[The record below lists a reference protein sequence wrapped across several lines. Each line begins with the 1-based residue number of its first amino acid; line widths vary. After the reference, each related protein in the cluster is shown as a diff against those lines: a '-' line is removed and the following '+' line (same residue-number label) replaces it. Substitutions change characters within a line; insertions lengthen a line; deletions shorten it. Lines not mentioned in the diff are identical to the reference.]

1 MVNKR
6 RRLTGEEV
14 GGGREDPG
22 GVRRRATVAMK
33 QKVHILY
40 LKQHCK
46 QK

>member
-22 GVRRRATVAMK
+22 GVRRRGNCGPETKCTHPVSETA
-33 QKVHILY
+33 L
-40 LKQHCK
+40 
-46 QK
+46 